1 MYLLVLPKNKRERE
15 REERGKS
22 AGERGKGDRVIGGSL
37 ARAACNVIENLRC
50 LNSKCQSDGNKYQ
63 INIADQCTSIYNTD
77 IYNKYICVCVYV
89 CVFVCVCVATKIK
102 EICQ

>member
-1 MYLLVLPKNKRERE
+1 MCIYLCCLRIRERERE
-15 REERGKS
+15 REERGES

-63 INIADQCTSIYNTD
+63 INIADQCIYNAD
-77 IYNKYICVCVYV
+77 IYNKYVC
-89 CVFVCVCVATKIK
+89 VCVCVATKIK